1 MSRLAENLTSVKA
14 RIALAAKSA
23 GRDPESIQLIAV
35 SKTKP
40 VEDVY
45 AALESGQRDFGEN
58 YLQDALQKIQDI
70 QTRDVIWHFIGPIQS
85 NKTRSI
91 AESFDW
97 VQTLDREKIARRLN
111 DQRPEDM
118 SPLNVCIQINLD
130 EEESKSGIV
139 LEQALALGKLVE
151 TLPRLRLR
159 GLMFIPAPQENSA
172 ARLET
177 CQRAQQQFQEFKQE
191 FPDCDT
197 LSLGMSS
204 DLEEAIA
211 AGSTMV
217 RIGTDIFGE
226 RH

>member
-1 MSRLAENLTSVKA
+1 MSRLAENLTSVKV
-14 RIALAAKSA
+14 RIALAAKNA

-139 LEQALALGKLVE
+139 LEQ
-151 TLPRLRLR
+151 
-159 GLMFIPAPQENSA
+159 
-172 ARLET
+172 
-177 CQRAQQQFQEFKQE
+177 C
-191 FPDCDT
+191 
-197 LSLGMSS
+197 LSL
-204 DLEEAIA
+204 
-211 AGSTMV
+211 
-217 RIGTDIFGE
+217 
-226 RH
+226 RHRKILLPG

>member
-1 MSRLAENLTSVKA
+1 MSRLAENLTSVKV
-14 RIALAAKSA
+14 RIALAAKNA

-159 GLMFIPAPQENSA
+159 GLMFI
-172 ARLET
+172 L
-177 CQRAQQQFQEFKQE
+177 
-191 FPDCDT
+191 
-197 LSLGMSS
+197 
-204 DLEEAIA
+204 
-211 AGSTMV
+211 
-217 RIGTDIFGE
+217 
-226 RH
+226 RHRKILLPG